1 MQRLFFFKA
10 QEMLIFI
17 LHAFFK
23 QILLC
28 SMMRKILTIL
38 FLSVALAFTQ
48 GISAHAQSAPTS
60 FKVDSTTQAA
70 LRADKKANELY
81 AKVKAIEES
90 GKASEKKAE
99 LIKAYMEFANYM
111 TFSAPLPPAIKYRPA
126 LKAYRRVL
134 ELEPMHAE
142 AQKNKAQIE
151 EIYKAMGRP
160 IPQD

>member
-1 MQRLFFFKA
+1 MYFVLLFKP
-10 QEMLIFI
+10 
-17 LHAFFK
+17 
-23 QILLC
+23 ILLRF
-28 SMMRKILTIL
+28 MMRRTLFTLSLT
-38 FLSVALAFTQ
+38 VALAFTQ
-48 GISAHAQSAPTS
+48 GISAYAQSAPTS

-99 LIKAYMEFANYM
+99 LVKAYMEFANYM
-111 TFSAPLPPAIKYRPA
+111 TFSAPVPPAIKYRPA

-134 ELEPMHAE
+134 ELEPAHAE
-142 AQKNKAQIE
+142 AQKNKTQIE